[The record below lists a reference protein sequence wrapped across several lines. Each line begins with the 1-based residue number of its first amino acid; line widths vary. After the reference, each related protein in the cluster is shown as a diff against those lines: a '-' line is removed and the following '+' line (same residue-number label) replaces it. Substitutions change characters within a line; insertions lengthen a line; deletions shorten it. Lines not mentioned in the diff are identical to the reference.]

1 MYLKTLE
8 MQGFKS
14 FPDKTKLTFEK
25 GTTIIVGPNGS
36 GKSNISDAMRWVLG
50 EISSKSIRGT
60 KMEDIIFGGA
70 DSRRPMGFAE
80 VSVTFDNTGDCR
92 LDCPYDEVTV
102 TRRYY
107 RGGESEYFINRRAVR
122 LKDVYELFMNTG
134 IGRDGYSIIGQG
146 KIAEIISRKS
156 DERRSIFEDAAGI
169 AKYRHKKNETE
180 RKLAAT
186 EENMT
191 RINDVFLEVESQV
204 VPLEKEAERAKKAIE
219 LLETKK
225 KADVQLWLY
234 DTEKLRLDLIAVE
247 DNFKRAEFDLNNAKE
262 AIEDYQKQSEHLFEA
277 SQSNKL
283 ESERFLRLIKEKTDE
298 NHKLESEYK
307 VTESNILHTKELLTA
322 ADRLI
327 ESIESNKTSEIASVE
342 KRRESIKTLEA
353 LLSETES
360 ERQDALKEKE
370 DTSEKIT
377 ALEYDI
383 ATAFNDIQKLEA
395 QAVDI
400 KVRISVLENAR
411 STDKDKNSAINEEI
425 ISYGKISSEL
435 QSKADAKKRTI
446 ERYAEEIAKID
457 DELGACGAKLANDYA
472 AQAEMKRE
480 HTEACFRRDSVNQ
493 RIENFKTMEEHFEG
507 YNSSVRFVMQKY
519 AEGAILDQSGVRCSK
534 IYGPLSKVISV
545 DDKYVTAIET
555 ALGVN
560 LQNIVVADENAAK
573 AAMYALKKAEAGRA
587 TFFPLTSMK
596 GQTPT
601 SEMNEAI
608 GFAGYIGIADD
619 LVACDEKFKNVVS
632 NLLGR
637 TVIFDNID
645 NATTMARALRY
656 RVRAVTLDGQQI
668 NVGGSFTGGAFRQ
681 KNGILG
687 RSAEIKKLEGELLQ
701 LISTVKDKENVL
713 SELEKAIDSS
723 ENTKSSLEER
733 RSLISVMQNTESVQQ
748 EQILAKLD
756 ANNTFIDKLH
766 ADLKALEDIALRFDD
781 DMAVLS
787 ENEKTLRSQI
797 SELNA
802 YRTDKDVEKNG
813 LLDYKEDLSAKCT
826 ELYIK
831 LNDTQKD
838 IETEQKLIDDSLAYI
853 KECEEDIV
861 EQREKQAVYRADI
874 SSMEASN
881 AENRKLLDAGEDNL
895 SVLNSERGKL
905 EENNFDFERKRSV
918 INTKINEKM
927 AQKDII
933 FQEYS
938 RLENKLARLEEEKN
952 KLSSKLWDEHELTR
966 AEAIDLGY
974 PMIDAK
980 MRPEVAAKQT
990 ECRNRL
996 RGLGNVD
1003 LDAVNKY
1010 NEIKSRYD
1018 YMKAQIT
1025 DLTKAKEDLV
1035 SIIDRLEKEMKTAF
1049 ITAFNSINENFNR
1062 VFAELF
1068 GGGSAEL
1075 SLTEPDDVLTSGIEI
1090 KAAPPGKIIKSLMQ
1104 LSGGEQAFVATALFF
1119 AILQVNPTPFCILD
1133 EIEAALDEVNVVR
1146 FAQYIKRYSQETQ
1159 FVIITHRRGTMEAA
1173 NRLYGVTMPEHG
1185 ISKVLAL
1192 DVGEISKAKGDNWDG
1207 IFG

>member
-80 VSVTFDNTGDCR
+80 VSVTFENTGDCR

-146 KIAEIISRKS
+146 KIAEIISKKS

-204 VPLEKEAERAKKAIE
+204 VPLEKEAERAKKAID

-225 KADVQLWLY
+225 KVDVQLWLY
-234 DTEKLRLDLIAVE
+234 DTEKLRNDLAVAE
-247 DNFKRAEFDLNNAKE
+247 ENFKRSAFDLSTAEE
-262 AIEDYQKQSEHLFEA
+262 AISDYEKQNEHLFEA

-283 ESERFLRLIKEKTDE
+283 ESERFLKLIREQTDV
-298 NHKLESEYK
+298 NHKLDSEYK
-307 VTESNILHTKELLTA
+307 VTERNIVHTKELLLTA
-322 ADRLI
+322 QQALQVNEKSKADEL
-327 ESIESNKTSEIASVE
+327 ENVAV
-342 KRRESIKTLEA
+342 RRENIKKLQQEA
-353 LLSETES
+353 ETARNEYEKS
-360 ERQDALKEKE
+360 QIEKE
-370 DTSEKIT
+370 NATKKISG
-377 ALEYDI
+377 LEFDI

-395 QAVDI
+395 QAVDVR
-400 KVRISVLENAR
+400 VRISVLENAKN
-411 STDKDKNSAINEEI
+411 TDKDKNAAINEEI
-425 ISYGKISSEL
+425 AGYLKISKDLEGRIE
-435 QSKADAKKRTI
+435 SKLRTI
-446 ERYAEEIAKID
+446 NKYSEEIKKID
-457 DELGACGAKLANDYA
+457 EEIGECVDSLTKEHSEQADKKKELSEVSFK
-472 AQAEMKRE
+472 K
-480 HTEACFRRDSVNQ
+480 DSVSQ
-493 RIENFKTMEEHFEG
+493 RIDNFKTMEEHFEG

-519 AEGAILDQSGVRCSK
+519 SEGSILDASGVRCSK

-545 DDKYVTAIET
+545 EEKYVTAIET

-560 LQNIVVADENAAK
+560 LQNIVVADETAAK

-596 GQTPT
+596 AQTPT
-601 SEMNEAI
+601 FEMTEAAK
-608 GFAGYIGIADD
+608 FSGYVAVADD
-619 LVACDEKFKNVVS
+619 LVACDDKFKNVVS

-637 TVIFDNID
+637 TLIFDNID
-645 NATTMARALRY
+645 NATAMARSLKY
-656 RVRAVTLDGQQI
+656 KVRAVTLDGQQI

-681 KNGILG
+681 KNGILSRAG
-687 RSAEIKKLEGELLQ
+687 EIKRLEGELEVFEKLVGEKQKQ
-701 LISTVKDKENVL
+701 LDDIENKIADY
-713 SELEKAIDSS
+713 EYK
-723 ENTKSSLEER
+723 KSALEER
-733 RSLISVMQNTESVQQ
+733 RSLINVMQNTEAVQH
-748 EQILAKLD
+748 EQLLAKLD
-756 ANNTFIDKLH
+756 ANNTLMEKLKN
-766 ADLKALEDIALRFDD
+766 DLRALEDLSARCDD
-781 DMAVLS
+781 DIAVLS
-787 ENEKTLRSQI
+787 ENEKSLQTQI
-797 SELNA
+797 EEITD
-802 YRTDKDVEKNG
+802 YRNEKDQEKNA
-813 LLDYKEDLSAKCT
+813 LEEYRNAMSEKCT
-826 ELYIK
+826 ELYIRSNEIQK
-831 LNDTQKD
+831 DTQTELTL
-838 IETEQKLIDDSLAYI
+838 IEDAASRI
-853 KECEEDIV
+853 KYFDEEAALQV
-861 EQREKQAVYRADI
+861 EKQNMYKSQIAELESA
-874 SSMEASN
+874 N
-881 AENRKLLDAGEDNL
+881 AENRSLFEAGEKAL
-895 SVLNSERGKL
+895 ASLNAERAKL
-905 EENNFDFERKRSV
+905 EDNNFDFERKLSV
-918 INTKINEKM
+918 INSKMREKIS
-927 AQKDII
+927 QKEII
-933 FQEYS
+933 YREHT
-938 RLENKLARLEEEKN
+938 RLENKLASLNAEKD
-952 KLSSKLWDEHELTR
+952 KLASKLWDEHELTR
-966 AEAIDLGY
+966 AEAIELGY
-974 PMIDAK
+974 PTIDAK
-980 MRPEVAAKQT
+980 SRAEALAKQT
-990 ECRNRL
+990 ECKNRL

-1010 NEIKSRYD
+1010 NEVKSRYD
-1018 YMKAQIT
+1018 YMKAQID
-1025 DLTKAKEDLV
+1025 DLTNAKADLV
-1035 SIIDRLEKEMKTAF
+1035 SIIDKLEREMKTAF
-1049 ITAFNSINENFNR
+1049 ITAFNQINENFNL

-1119 AILQVNPTPFCILD
+1119 AILRVNPTPFCIFD
-1133 EIEAALDEVNVVR
+1133 EIEAALDEVNVAR
-1146 FAQYIKRYSQETQ
+1146 FAQYIKRYSAETQ

-1173 NRLYGVTMPEHG
+1173 DRLYGVTMPEHG

-1192 DVGEISKAKGDNWDG
+1192 DVGEISKVKGDNWDG